1 MDWRNIVQHSAPL
14 STKAATA
21 PSRSHSGPDDA
32 AGSGPPPAGAGT
44 DASGAIDAATAGD
57 AAGSRDAA
65 AAAHDTDGV
74 ALTEAMAAVHGA
86 AHLHE
91 YTRDPFLGY
100 FEGRTVDEILPAGA
114 LLDHPN
120 VRRWFELFSAGLP
133 DSLYTYQLPLN
144 VASGPRS
151 ASLGRE
157 LVMFSSYS
165 YLGLI
170 GHPRIA
176 AAVKAAVDRYGTSTG
191 GVRLLTGTLELHHE
205 LEHELAQFLGQEGA
219 ATFASGYDANI
230 AAITSLFGPGDVC
243 ILDQYAH
250 QSIVDGVRMAGCELR
265 RFRHNDLN
273 DLERRLRQATNRGA
287 SRILVA
293 VDSVFSMDGDQAP
306 IAELIA
312 LKEKYGAFLL
322 VDEAHALGAVG
333 DTGRGIC
340 EEQNIDPA
348 RIDILTGSLSKGIP
362 SSGGFVAGARGLRIY
377 IQHGSAP
384 YMFSA
389 AMTPAN
395 AAAALEALRIVRS
408 EPQHMQRL
416 RANTQFMRG
425 GLTGLGFDLG
435 ASTTPVLPL
444 LLGDEWRA
452 YRVARELLEAGI
464 FVSAV
469 VFPAVSPGQARLR
482 LCATAAH
489 RPVHFERL
497 FTALAGCNAAME
509 VANPSQA
516 PQEA

>member
-1 MDWRNIVQHSAPL
+1 MNEEDNVGDGGNV
-14 STKAATA
+14 
-21 PSRSHSGPDDA
+21 SGADND
-32 AGSGPPPAGAGT
+32 GAGT
-44 DASGAIDAATAGD
+44 DGHTSVTGSVGD
-57 AAGSRDAA
+57 ARSNGAA
-65 AAAHDTDGV
+65 AGGTPAGATPAGGITLTAAMQ
-74 ALTEAMAAVHGA
+74 AIHGA
-86 AHLHE
+86 ADLRD

-100 FEGRTVDEILPAGA
+100 FEGRTVEEILPQGT

-120 VRRWFELFSAGLP
+120 VHRWFELFAAGLP
-133 DSLYTYQLPLN
+133 HSLYTYQLPLT

-151 ASLGRE
+151 AALGQD

-170 GHPRIA
+170 GHPRIT
-176 AAVKAAVDRYGTSTG
+176 AAVEAAVSRYGTSTG

-205 LEHELAQFLGQEGA
+205 LEHELATFLGQEGA

-230 AAITSLFGPGDVC
+230 AAITSLFGPGDVA

-250 QSIVDGVRMAGCELR
+250 QSIHDGVRMAGCENR
-265 RFRHNDLN
+265 RFRHNDMN
-273 DLERRLRQATNRGA
+273 DLERRLRQARNRGA
-287 SRILVA
+287 HRILIA

-306 IAELIA
+306 IEDILA
-312 LKEKYGAFLL
+312 LKEEYGAFLL

-333 DTGRGIC
+333 ATGRGIC
-340 EEQNIDPA
+340 EEQGIDPS

-362 SSGGFVAGARGLRIY
+362 SSGGFVAGGRGLKIY
-377 IQHGSAP
+377 MQHGSAP

-395 AAAALEALRIVRS
+395 AAASLESLRILKD
-408 EPQHMQRL
+408 EPRRMDTL
-416 RANTQFMRG
+416 RDNTRVMKE
-425 GLTGLGFDLG
+425 GLEEIGFDFG
-435 ASTTPVLPL
+435 ASRSPVLPL

-452 YRVARELLEAGI
+452 YRVARDMLEKGI

-489 RPVHFERL
+489 TQEHFQRL
-497 FTALAGCNAAME
+497 FDALRSCEAAME
-509 VANPSQA
+509 VASA
-516 PQEA
+516 